1 MSSLLEI
8 WKNCVPTCL
17 SPMSRQ
23 RRVGNCATVLLALC
37 LCVSCVYRFSN
48 LHAPAHA
55 KIALEAIYNTEARY
69 LPHEHIWQAVQAM
82 LARSGRLSA
91 YRDAEQLLRIH
102 LYDSTVSSSSAHAQ
116 LQLTAAVEL
125 WDLHQRQ
132 LLFNKTYHLDGIY
145 QTVFAEQD
153 VPRPSW
159 FVQAEERRTTAV
171 ANVGTELARHLQ
183 RDLFVTLD

>member
-1 MSSLLEI
+1 MSSLLET
-8 WKNCVPTCL
+8 WKNCVPTRLNTAHRPPGGSYC
-17 SPMSRQ
+17 
-23 RRVGNCATVLLALC
+23 VTALLALC

-69 LPHEHIWQAVQAM
+69 LPHEHLWQAVQAM

-102 LYDSTVSSSSAHAQ
+102 LHDSTVLSSSAHAQ
-116 LQLTAAVEL
+116 LQLAATVEL
-125 WDLHQRQ
+125 WDLHQRR

-145 QTVFAEQD
+145 QTVFAAQE
-153 VPRPSW
+153 VPRASW
-159 FVQAEERRTTAV
+159 FTQAEERRTTAV
-171 ANVGTELARHLQ
+171 ADIGAELARHLQ
-183 RDLFVTLD
+183 RDMFVTLD